1 MSSDNLRAVV
11 LMNIAMLAFTLN
23 DTCMKL
29 VTQTMPLYQAITLRG
44 VLTTLVLLAVAM
56 GQGVRILTLTP
67 GDRRVVTLRTLAE
80 VAATMAFLTAL
91 THMPLANL
99 SAILQSVPLA
109 VTLGAALLFG
119 ERIGWRRMLA
129 ILVGFAGVLLIVKP
143 GTEGFDRWAVLGL
156 LSVVAVVV
164 RDLSTRK
171 LSREVPSVVVAIW
184 AGAAVTVLGLVG
196 MALTGWQAFG
206 WFEAAI
212 IIAASVNLII
222 GYMTV
227 VMVMRVGDIG
237 LVAPFRYV
245 ALLWAIG
252 LGWAIFGTLPDRLTW
267 VGSAIVVLAGIFTL
281 MRERRL
287 HRGHLAN
294 AAARP
299 AAR

>member
-1 MSSDNLRAVV
+1 MSSDNLRAVM

-23 DTCMKL
+23 DTSMKL
-29 VTQTMPLYQAITLRG
+29 VTETMPLYQAITLRG
-44 VLTTLVLLAVAM
+44 LLTTLVLLGVAL
-56 GQGVRILTLTP
+56 GQGVRIFAL
-67 GDRRVVTLRTLAE
+67 GRSDRRVVTLRTLTE
-80 VAATMAFLTAL
+80 VSATVTFLTAL

-129 ILVGFAGVLLIVKP
+129 ILAGFVGVLLIVKP
-143 GTEGFDRWAVLGL
+143 GTEGFDQWSVLGL

-171 LSREVPSVVVAIW
+171 LSREVPTVVVAIW
-184 AGAAVTVLGLVG
+184 AGAAVTLLGLVG
-196 MALTGWQAFG
+196 MAFTGWQPVT
-206 WFEAAI
+206 WQEAAI
-212 IIAASVNLII
+212 IVAASINLII

-252 LGWAIFGTLPDRLTW
+252 LGWLIFGTLPDMLTW
-267 VGSAIVVLAGIFTL
+267 VGSGIVVLAGIFTL
-281 MRERRL
+281 LRERRL
-287 HRGHLAN
+287 RRSAAGPLA
-294 AAARP
+294 ATRAAR
-299 AAR
+299 